1 MSNAEIESI
10 TKNLEISYAD
20 FQSEP
25 SQKNK
30 NNMLNSMLKIC
41 QFYAQEGDY
50 KSFEKIF
57 ISVRNL
63 EGLTFSEEISKLLA
77 ECFFKL
83 TAAARNM
90 IFQQPEIL
98 DGLFTLMIDL
108 KMKTPCREYVCLYKS
123 VHKFRKP
130 WKGYLDFCRW
140 WNMEN
145 FMDEDYV
152 IEAGSKMSLAESALI
167 FFTKRV
173 INSSFDEDFAKLA
186 LTFIRK
192 KIKYNL
198 SVYSNYYIAK
208 LLLRL
213 KFNNEQIRSVLRPFI
228 KEKPLKPWGWHLM
241 SKTFYVSNN
250 FNEKYACLLLA
261 LNVGKDFKE
270 EILNGIYLDLALMF
284 KDLNKFGNAKFFF
297 EIYFRI
303 KKKYKHKIPEFII
316 KIARE
321 NWYQSVI
328 SERPNTSFDY
338 KEVCREIYRQ
348 IRNID
353 SVMMDEVSQKLEN
366 DFHETIQWSSNWYE
380 TMEE

>member
-1 MSNAEIESI
+1 MSGAEIELM

-25 SQKNK
+25 SPENK
-30 NNMLNSMLKIC
+30 TNLLNSLLKIC
-41 QFYAQEGDY
+41 KFYATEGDY

-57 ISVRNL
+57 ISIRNL
-63 EGLTFSEEISKLLA
+63 EGLTFSEEISKELA
-77 ECFFKL
+77 ECFL
-83 TAAARNM
+83 RLTTAARDK

-98 DGLFTLMIDL
+98 DGLFTLMMDL
-108 KMKTPCREYVCLYKS
+108 KMKTPCREYVSLYKS
-123 VHKFRKP
+123 VHKFRKA
-130 WKGYLDFCRW
+130 WKGYTDFCRW

-145 FMDEDYV
+145 FMDEDYI

-167 FFTKRV
+167 FYTKRL
-173 INSSFDEDFAKLA
+173 INSPFDEDFAKLA

-192 KIKYNL
+192 KVQYNL
-198 SVYSNYYIAK
+198 TIYSNYYIAK

-250 FNEKYACLLLA
+250 FNEKYACLLFA
-261 LNVGKDFKE
+261 LNLGKDFKE

-297 EIYFRI
+297 EIYLRI
-303 KKKYKHKIPEFII
+303 KTKYKHKIPEFVT
-316 KIARE
+316 KTTRE
-321 NWYQSVI
+321 SWYKSVS

-338 KEVCREIYRQ
+338 KEVCREIYKQ
-348 IRNID
+348 TKVVD
-353 SVMMDEVSQKLEN
+353 SVMTDEISTKLEN
-366 DFHETIQWSSNWYE
+366 DFHETIQWSKDWYE